1 VLFLPLLCFFF
12 FLLFCFTTL
21 VFFYQGCVFDSE
33 VFSYY
38 PLSLPPSRFFPFFSP
53 SLFEHGCSFKTS
65 VVLKRTLVL
74 SHYSSSFLFRF
85 FSRPLSSSLPRFVS
99 TTVVS
104 FPFFFLLSKQLAT
117 FLDPLYYSC
126 FLDPLG
132 FFATALSPPS
142 CSFYTQVLSVPF
154 RSCSGL
160 FPTC

>member
-65 VVLKRTLVL
+65 VVLKRT
-74 SHYSSSFLFRF
+74 
-85 FSRPLSSSLPRFVS
+85 LSSSLPRFVS